1 MIRLRE
7 QGASFREIGK
17 AVGESPGTVRTR
29 LQGGL
34 LKLVRTLVLDELE
47 RRAHVYTATDSF
59 HLMLHPRLGRC
70 CKRHLVSLRIPERVA
85 LRVHAKLSE

>member
-7 QGASFREIGK
+7 QGGELSRNWEGSWCVAGYGSHAASR
-17 AVGESPGTVRTR
+17 R
-29 LQGGL
+29 L

-70 CKRHLVSLRIPERVA
+70 C
-85 LRVHAKLSE
+85 